1 MDAFSIDQGTVIYGI
16 RSTKYPTIP
25 CYGVII
31 TARCDI
37 AQRKVPKYY
46 FLVAVDASDW
56 FCTEHGYEL
65 VYSGTIKNLKNDI
78 NCKANE
84 LDLNGEVLI
93 SLDSHDLEAILSA
106 KREECAGNRKNL
118 QKVENL
124 SSKIAEYNIYSGK
137 KMTDSKR
144 SEAIYK
150 HPQTAVKEL
159 EKIYKG
165 EQSHYYFLPQ
175 HAYLKNSVFST
186 GLIVDLLEIGELS
199 LKDAEKMKS
208 PGIDY
213 QILPKRPTPE
223 EMIEIINMG
232 NQQQIEG
239 MFSDIQETIRL
250 TSTYWLKDDSDFVG
264 FEGTIQSP
272 WCEHLMQRF
281 SNAFIRI
288 GIIDPTPEDYKTVI
302 ARCYKEVTEQ

>member
-1 MDAFSIDQGTVIYGI
+1 MDTFLIDQGTVIYGI
-16 RSTKYPTIP
+16 RSAKYPAIP

-46 FLVAVDASDW
+46 FLIAVDASDW

-65 VYSGTIKNLKNDI
+65 AYNEKIKNLKNEI
-78 NCKANE
+78 ICKANE
-84 LDLNGEVLI
+84 LELNGDVLI
-93 SLDSHDLEAILSA
+93 SLDCDVLAAVLSS
-106 KREECAGNRKNL
+106 KREEYAGNRKYL
-118 QKVENL
+118 QKIDTLLNKLE
-124 SSKIAEYNIYSGK
+124 EYSVFAGK
-137 KMTDSKR
+137 NMTNSKR
-144 SEAIYK
+144 SEAIRK
-150 HPQTAVKEL
+150 QPQIAVEEL
-159 EKIYKG
+159 KKIYKG
-165 EQSHYYFLPQ
+165 EKHHYYFLPQ

-199 LKDAEKMKS
+199 LEDADRIKS

-223 EMIEIINMG
+223 EMIEVIRTG
-232 NQQQIEG
+232 NQQQIDG
-239 MFSDIQETIRL
+239 MFSDINENIRL
-250 TSTYWLKDDSDFVG
+250 TSAYWLKDNSDFVG

-288 GIIDPTPEDYKTVI
+288 GIIDPTEEDYKTVI
-302 ARCYKEVTEQ
+302 ARCFREVTEQ

>member
-1 MDAFSIDQGTVIYGI
+1 MDTFLINQGTVIYGI
-16 RSTKYPTIP
+16 QSAKYPSIP
-25 CYGVII
+25 CYGVVI

-46 FLVAVDASDW
+46 FLIAVDASDW

-65 VYSGTIKNLKNDI
+65 AYNEKIKNLKNEI
-78 NCKANE
+78 ICKANE
-84 LDLNGEVLI
+84 LELNGDVLI
-93 SLDSHDLEAILSA
+93 SLNCDALAAVLSS
-106 KREECAGNRKNL
+106 KREEYVGNKRCSQKIDTLLNKLEEYSVFAGKN
-118 QKVENL
+118 
-124 SSKIAEYNIYSGK
+124 
-137 KMTDSKR
+137 MTNSKR
-144 SEAIYK
+144 SEAIRK
-150 HPQTAVKEL
+150 QPQIAVEEL
-159 EKIYKG
+159 KKIYKG
-165 EQSHYYFLPQ
+165 EKHHYNFLPQ

-199 LKDAEKMKS
+199 LEDADRIKS

-223 EMIEIINMG
+223 EMIEVIRTG
-232 NQQQIEG
+232 NQQQIDG
-239 MFSDIQETIRL
+239 MFSDINENKRL
-250 TSTYWLKDDSDFVG
+250 TSAYWLKDNSDFVD

-288 GIIDPTPEDYKTVI
+288 GIIDPTEEDYKTVI
-302 ARCYKEVTEQ
+302 ARCFREVTEQ